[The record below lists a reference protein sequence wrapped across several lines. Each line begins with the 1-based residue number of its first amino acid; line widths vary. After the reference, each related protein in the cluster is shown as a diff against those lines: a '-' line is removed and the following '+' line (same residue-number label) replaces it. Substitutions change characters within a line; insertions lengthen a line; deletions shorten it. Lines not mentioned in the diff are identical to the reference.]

1 MLLLKN
7 IFLLFLLAP
16 IFIIEL
22 VVFKISKRN
31 CSNLSHQFLIRLFT
45 ITGGFTNDLINNF
58 LKENKTIDLANTKF
72 NSGNININKN
82 IKELNIN
89 GYYINEKYLDD
100 VKIEN
105 ILNKLK
111 HLNGRYS
118 GDNVNDNKI
127 YKLNLKQS
135 ENSAR
140 FTYESDDLLEIPE
153 IQNLLLSSDILKTAQ
168 MYLNSLPIIDIVTAW
183 WTFPTD
189 KSDEQSAQFWHYD
202 MDRPKWL
209 KLFLYLNDVN
219 LDNGPHCF
227 VAKSHLNNGIN
238 YNIRKYGYSR
248 IQNNLIEKYYSNN
261 DIKYITAKKGSL
273 LFEDT
278 RGLHKGLKVKKSSRL
293 LLQFQYSTSL
303 FGATSKKLLFPQT
316 QTELF
321 KKMRAENPLIFQAF
335 K

>member
-140 FTYESDDLLEIPE
+140 FTYE
-153 IQNLLLSSDILKTAQ
+153 
-168 MYLNSLPIIDIVTAW
+168 
-183 WTFPTD
+183 
-189 KSDEQSAQFWHYD
+189 
-202 MDRPKWL
+202 
-209 KLFLYLNDVN
+209 
-219 LDNGPHCF
+219 
-227 VAKSHLNNGIN
+227 
-238 YNIRKYGYSR
+238 
-248 IQNNLIEKYYSNN
+248 
-261 DIKYITAKKGSL
+261 
-273 LFEDT
+273 
-278 RGLHKGLKVKKSSRL
+278 
-293 LLQFQYSTSL
+293 
-303 FGATSKKLLFPQT
+303 
-316 QTELF
+316 
-321 KKMRAENPLIFQAF
+321 
-335 K
+335 